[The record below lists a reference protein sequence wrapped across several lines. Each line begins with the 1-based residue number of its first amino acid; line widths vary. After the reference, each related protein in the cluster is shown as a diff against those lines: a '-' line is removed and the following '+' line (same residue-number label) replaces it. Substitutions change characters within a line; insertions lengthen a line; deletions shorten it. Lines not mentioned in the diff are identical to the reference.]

1 MSSSSI
7 EEIIRRAIEEGEFD
21 DLPGKG
27 KPLQLD
33 LNPHEDADWRAAYQ
47 ILKSGGFTL
56 PWIESLHQIETSL
69 KQSRHKLRRVWN
81 WSRADH
87 NNKLDSRFIENEWT
101 CAVSIFR
108 GEIAVINKQIRAYNL
123 EVPNDRFQMQLINFE
138 REIKQISI
146 STDT

>member
-33 LNPHEDADWRAAYQ
+33 LNPYEDADWRAAYQ
-47 ILKSGGFTL
+47 ILKSSGFTL
-56 PWIESLHQIETSL
+56 PWIESLRQIETSL
-69 KQSRHKLRRVWN
+69 KQSRQKLRRVWN
-81 WSRADH
+81 WSQADQD
-87 NNKLDSRFIENEWT
+87 NKLDSRFIENEWT
-101 CAVSIFR
+101 RAVSIFR
-108 GEIAVINKQIRAYNL
+108 GEIAAINKQIRTYNL
-123 EVPNDRFQMQLINFE
+123 EVPNDRFQMQLINSE
-138 REIKQISI
+138 HEIKQISR